1 MAVSFI
7 GGGNRRTRWKPS
19 ACRKSLTHFY
29 HIMLCTSPWARFELT
44 TSVVIGTD
52 CIGSCKS
59 SYHTITVTTAPYIN
73 MQQFSVRKFK
83 NTSVK
88 HVIIQKV
95 TSWDH
100 LIAHIFLLVV
110 SGDTLIPKFPAQMSH
125 IVIYKT
131 VYPWVPVKAFLQPT
145 NTIHNFIPFLTLR
158 TGQQC
163 GVSPSSIFKP
173 PRYI

>member
-1 MAVSFI
+1 MLRCWRIANNVFSTFPHLSKLVPESHVSH
-7 GGGNRRTRWKPS
+7 S
-19 ACRKSLTHFY
+19 
-29 HIMLCTSPWARFELT
+29 
-44 TSVVIGTD
+44 
-52 CIGSCKS
+52 
-59 SYHTITVTTAPYIN
+59 TVYI
-73 MQQFSVRKFK
+73 
-83 NTSVK
+83 SVK

-100 LIAHIFLLVV
+100 LIAHILLFVV
-110 SGDTLIPKFPAQMSH
+110 SGDTFIPKFPAQMSH

-145 NTIHNFIPFLTLR
+145 NTIHNFIPFITLR

-163 GVSPSSIFKP
+163 GVSPSSIYKP